1 MHLEEAPNI
10 NNKITLG
17 EKKDAFGIPTV
28 KLIYKKPKTSLE
40 TARHALEE
48 LANLCR
54 NENFGR
60 IAIDKKIFNLEE
72 FKSMG
77 AWHHMG
83 GTRAGTNTK
92 DSVVDSDLKI
102 HGLDNIYVNGSSN
115 FPTGGFTNPTFT
127 IIQLAMRLSEKIKE
141 RLYS

>member
-1 MHLEEAPNI
+1 MHLEEEPNI
-10 NNKITLG
+10 NNKITLSN
-17 EKKDAFGIPTV
+17 KKDEFGIPIV
-28 KLIYKKPKTSLE
+28 KLLYKKSKKSLN
-40 TARHALEE
+40 TARGALEE

-54 NENFGR
+54 SEDFGR

-83 GTRAGTNTK
+83 GTRAGTNIK
-92 DSVVDSDLKI
+92 DSVVDRDLKI

-115 FPTGGFTNPTFT
+115 FTTGGFTNPTFT
-127 IIQLAMRLSEKIKE
+127 IIQLAIRLSEKIKQ
-141 RLYS
+141 RIYS